1 MSLKF
6 VRFELIKISV
16 VSFRIGV
23 NIKLEKGKAISQ
35 SLTNTEAEK
44 LLDTS
49 ITKPAF
55 EFVN

>member
-6 VRFELIKISV
+6 VRFELINILV

-44 LLDTS
+44 LLDNS